1 MASMKHDVRSRMK
14 SRHRQWQRALGAL
27 LGRQVYFGRNLSRVP
42 RGSLVFFPYLPN
54 RLSCGL
60 TGIVSIKSKQKS
72 GLRIDIPALKDQ
84 VRSLGQKT
92 IDQSTREE
100 LTGKDH
106 YLGGKALLT
115 SLYDQ
120 VQQFKRT
127 DAFLHVFTH
136 RDALEDLL
144 ELAEKIQTVIASESV
159 VLSRQ
164 IGHLSP
170 GEVETITD
178 FLEILK
184 DIHWSLK
191 IEIAGNVHKVED
203 LASYPAGMASPFFVK
218 IFREINTVLNS
229 IDRLEVRGRD
239 SAGIS
244 VMLLL
249 DAEDWRS
256 LRGTIDDD
264 GLLEAFSSR
273 SSHNILSNGS
283 IQIDPARESTQSEH
297 VTIAFTYKIAAEIGS
312 LGDNVSYL
320 RHQIKTDSIFQRA
333 VTFTPVNYTISSHTR
348 WASVGAITESN
359 CHPVDNVPE
368 GNNLAARGIVHACL
382 NGDIDNYL
390 EIKAA
395 LLKSGAVIQDDIS
408 TDTKVIP
415 LQIQKYLQEGAPV
428 AEAFRRALN
437 DFEGS
442 HAISMHTSLAPG
454 KLFLGQRGSGQAVF
468 VGLSED
474 CYIPSSEVYG
484 FVEETPDYLKLDGE
498 KIVQGKHGDVQGQI
512 FILDQNSSGGVD
524 GIDAMAYNGSPLE
537 LGKADIKRT
546 AITPRDIDRQDFP
559 HYFLKEISEAP
570 ASIEKTLHNR
580 WKLTGNE
587 QYTTVLDNT
596 VLNASIIEALRCDRI
611 RRIYFVGQ
619 GTAGIAAQVCADI
632 LSYYLND
639 SKLFIDAL
647 KASELSGFKMSAHD
661 KPDSMSDTLVIAI
674 SQSGTTTDT
683 NRTVDMVRGRG
694 ARTLAIVNR
703 RDSDITFKVEGVM
716 YTSNGR
722 DIEMSVASTKAF
734 YSQIVAGAVLGLHMA
749 AATGRRDIAFVTE
762 EIKKLLELPAHMKK
776 ILGQAKVIESSA
788 RRLAATKTY
797 WAAVGS
803 GPNKASADEIRIKLS
818 ELCYKTISS
827 DYVEDKKHIDLSS
840 EPLILVCAAGARS
853 TVIGDI
859 IKDTAIF
866 KAHKATPVVIA
877 DEGETRFDPYAEDI
891 FHVPVTSEH
900 LAPILSTLVGHLWGY
915 YAALAI
921 NEGSRFL
928 HTFREEIK
936 ETIDQKVAQGMD
948 VYELVLEKSFRETI
962 VKFYQEFREKK
973 QKHRFP
979 VSIAMASD
987 LTLLLKYLS
996 GKLPMPDFELD
1007 FGVKGTALNM
1017 INTFFT
1023 FISNSINTMSR
1034 PIDAIKHQA
1043 KTVTVGTS
1051 RISERIKGL
1060 LFDSLAEHGI
1070 LISQITPNNVLVLR
1084 NLQEVVAGIGGS
1096 ILYRINK
1103 LDLLSELTEETT
1115 IEVLEK
1121 KGVLSQIPSRVETDT
1136 TLKGTKRIIVQ
1147 KGNVYIGKGRKDGRS
1162 ILIIPVISTSSERPN
1177 IIENLLLLNISF
1189 HENVP
1194 LAIIIKALGGKYEH
1208 IKNIV
1213 MENSVPWEDTYL
1225 QHLEMDELFGKSA
1238 EKSGEKIL
1246 ADLADTKP
1254 LV

>member
-1 MASMKHDVRSRMK
+1 MTSMKDHVRSRTK
-14 SRHRQWQRALGAL
+14 SKYSKWQIAFDAVLRRQVFFGRD
-27 LGRQVYFGRNLSRVP
+27 LGRVP
-42 RGSLVFFPYLPN
+42 QGSLVFFPCLPN

-60 TGIVSIKSKQKS
+60 TGIISVKSKQRS
-72 GLRIDIPALKDQ
+72 DGRIDIPGLEDL
-84 VRSLGQKT
+84 VRSLGRNT
-92 IDQSTREE
+92 IQQCTSEE
-100 LTGKDH
+100 LTMKDH
-106 YLGGKALLT
+106 YLGGKVLLR

-120 VQQFKRT
+120 VQQFKRP
-127 DAFLHVFTH
+127 DMFLHAFTD
-136 RDALEDLL
+136 RDILEGLL
-144 ELAEKIQTVIASESV
+144 KVAEKIQAVIEAESL

-170 GEVETITD
+170 GEVQTITNS
-178 FLEILK
+178 LENLK

-191 IEIAGNVHKVED
+191 VEIAENVYKVED
-203 LASYPAGMASPFFVK
+203 LVSYHAGMASPFFIRV
-218 IFREINTVLNS
+218 FREINAVLNS

-244 VMLLL
+244 VMLLFN
-249 DAEDWRS
+249 AKDWQDFRK
-256 LRGTIDDD
+256 LIDDD
-264 GLLEAFSSR
+264 GLLDAFSSR
-273 SSHNILSNGS
+273 SSRNVLSNGS
-283 IQIDPARESTQSEH
+283 IQIDSDQKSTRHDH
-297 VTIAFTYKIAAEIGS
+297 VTIAFTYKVAAEIGG

-320 RHQIKTDSIFQRA
+320 RHQIKTDPIFQRA
-333 VTFTPVNYTISSHTR
+333 VTFTPVNHTISSHTR

-359 CHPVDNVPE
+359 CHPVDNI
-368 GNNLAARGIVHACL
+368 AAKRNDDAKGIIHACL

-390 EIKAA
+390 EIKEN
-395 LLKSGAVIQDDIS
+395 LLKSGAVIQEDIS

-415 LQIQKYLQEGAPV
+415 LQIQKYLHEGAPV

-437 DFEGS
+437 DFDGS
-442 HAISMHTSLAPG
+442 HAISMHTNLAPG

-474 CYIPSSEVYG
+474 RYIAASEVYG
-484 FVEETPDYLKLDGE
+484 FVEEMSDYLKLDGE
-498 KIVQGKHGDVQGQI
+498 KIVQGKDGDVQGQI
-512 FILDQNSSGGVD
+512 FILDQNSPGGVD
-524 GIDAMAYNGSPLE
+524 GIEAMAYDGSPLE
-537 LGKADIKRT
+537 LGEADIKRT
-546 AITPRDIDRQDFP
+546 AITPRDIDRQHFP
-559 HYFLKEISEAP
+559 HYFLKEISESP
-570 ASIEKTLHNR
+570 VSVEKTLQNR
-580 WKLTGNE
+580 WKITGDG

-596 VLNASIIEALRCDRI
+596 VLNPSIIKALSQDRI
-611 RRIYFVGQ
+611 RRIHFVGQ
-619 GTAGIAAQVCADI
+619 GTAGVAAQACADI
-632 LSYYLND
+632 LRYYLND

-647 KASELSGFKMSAHD
+647 KASELSGFKMSEHD
-661 KPDSMSDTLVIAI
+661 GPDSMSDTLVIAI

-683 NRTVDMVRGRG
+683 NRTVDMVRERG

-716 YTSNGR
+716 YTSSGR

-734 YSQIVAGAVLGLHMA
+734 YSQIVAGAILGLHMA
-749 AATGRRDIAFVTE
+749 AATGRRDIAFVTQ
-762 EIKKLLELPAHMKK
+762 EIKKLLELPSHMKK
-776 ILGQAKVIESSA
+776 ILEQGEAIENSA

-803 GPNKASADEIRIKLS
+803 GPNRASADEIRIKLS

-840 EPLILVCAAGARS
+840 EPLILVCAAGAKG

-866 KAHKATPVVIA
+866 KAHKATPIVIT
-877 DEGETRFDPYAEDI
+877 DEGETRFDPYAEYV
-891 FHVPVTSEH
+891 FHVPASSEQ

-928 HTFREEIK
+928 NTFREEIE
-936 ETIDQKVAQGMD
+936 ETIDQKAAQGMD
-948 VYELVLEKSFRETI
+948 VYEVVLEKSFRETI
-962 VKFYQEFREKK
+962 ATFYQEFRDKK

-1007 FGVKGTALNM
+1007 FGIKGTALNM

-1023 FISNSINTMSR
+1023 VISESINSMSR

-1051 RISERIKGL
+1051 RISDKIRGL
-1060 LFDSLAEHGI
+1060 LFDSLTEHGI
-1070 LISQITPNNVLVLR
+1070 LVSQITANNILVLK

-1096 ILYRINK
+1096 ILYRINN
-1103 LDLLSELTEETT
+1103 LNLLNELTDETT
-1115 IEVLEK
+1115 IEVIEK
-1121 KGVLSQIPSRVETDT
+1121 KGVLKPIPSRVETDT
-1136 TLKGTKRIIVQ
+1136 ALKGTKRIIVQ
-1147 KGNVYIGKGRKDGRS
+1147 KGNVYIGKGRKDNRS
-1162 ILIIPVISTSSERPN
+1162 ILVIPVISASSDSPN
-1177 IIENLLLLNISF
+1177 IIDNLLLLNISF
-1189 HENVP
+1189 RDNVP
-1194 LAIIIKALGGKYEH
+1194 LPLIIKALGGKYEH

-1213 MENSVPWEDTYL
+1213 MENSVSWADSYL
-1225 QHLEMDELFGKSA
+1225 QDLEMDELFGKSA
-1238 EKSGEKIL
+1238 EKSGETIL
-1246 ADLADTKP
+1246 TGLGNAEPSD
-1254 LV
+1254 

>member
-1 MASMKHDVRSRMK
+1 MKHDVRSRTK
-14 SRHRQWQRALGAL
+14 SRHSEWQDALGAIL
-27 LGRQVYFGRNLSRVP
+27 RRQIYFGRDLSGVP
-42 RGSLVFFPYLPN
+42 RDSLVFFPCLPN

-60 TGIVSIKSKQKS
+60 TGIVSVKSKQKS
-72 GLRIDIPALKDQ
+72 GIQINMPGLEDQ

-92 IDQSTREE
+92 IDQCTREE
-100 LTGKDH
+100 LAGKDH
-106 YLGGKALLT
+106 YLCGKTLLT

-136 RDALEDLL
+136 RDVLEDLL
-144 ELAEKIQTVIASESV
+144 ELAEKIHTVIEAESL

-164 IGHLSP
+164 VGHLSP
-170 GEVETITD
+170 GEVEMITD
-178 FLEILK
+178 SLETLK

-191 IEIAGNVHKVED
+191 TEIAGNVQKVEG
-203 LASYPAGMASPFFVK
+203 LVSYHAGMASPFCIN
-218 IFREINTVLNS
+218 IFREINAVLNS

-244 VMLLL
+244 VMLLF
-249 DAEDWRS
+249 DAKDWRD
-256 LRGTIDDD
+256 LRRMIDDD
-264 GLLEAFSSR
+264 GLLDDFSSR
-273 SSHNILSNGS
+273 SSHNILTNGS
-283 IQIDPARESTQSEH
+283 IQIDPTQESTQSDR
-297 VTIAFTYKIAAEIGS
+297 VTIAFTYKIAAEIGK

-320 RHQIKTDSIFQRA
+320 RRRIKTDPIFQRA

-359 CHPVDNVPE
+359 CHPMDNITE
-368 GNNLAARGIVHACL
+368 RDNRADKGIIHACL

-390 EIKAA
+390 EIKED
-395 LLKSGAVIQDDIS
+395 LLKSGAVIQEDIS

-415 LQIQKYLQEGAPV
+415 LQIQKYLQEGVPV

-437 DFEGS
+437 DFDGS
-442 HAISMHTSLAPG
+442 HAISMHTNLAPG
-454 KLFLGQRGSGQAVF
+454 KLFLGQRGSGQAIF

-474 CYIPSSEVYG
+474 RYIPASEVYG
-484 FVEETPDYLKLDGE
+484 FVEETPYYLKLDGE

-524 GIDAMAYNGSPLE
+524 GIDAMAYDGSPLE
-537 LGKADIKRT
+537 LGEADVKRT
-546 AITPRDIDRQDFP
+546 AITPRDIDRQHFA
-559 HYFLKEISEAP
+559 HYFLKEISESP
-570 ASIEKTLHNR
+570 ASIEKTLQNR
-580 WKLTGNE
+580 WKITGKE

-596 VLNASIIEALRCDRI
+596 VLNASIIEALRCNQI
-611 RRIYFVGQ
+611 RRVYFIGQ

-647 KASELSGFKMSAHD
+647 KASELSGFKMSEHD
-661 KPDSMSDTLVIAI
+661 SPDSMSDTLVIAI

-683 NRTVDMVRGRG
+683 NRTIDMVRERG

-716 YTSNGR
+716 YTSSGR

-776 ILGQAKVIESSA
+776 ILGQAEAIEGSA
-788 RRLAATKTY
+788 RRLAATKIY

-803 GPNKASADEIRIKLS
+803 GPNRASADEIRIKLS

-840 EPLILVCAAGARS
+840 EPLILVCAAGAKS

-866 KAHKATPVVIA
+866 KAHKATPIVIT
-877 DEGETRFDPYAEDI
+877 DEGETRFDPYAEDV

-915 YAALAI
+915 YAALSI

-928 HTFREEIK
+928 SRFREEIK
-936 ETIDQKVAQGMD
+936 ETIDEKAAQGMD
-948 VYELVLEKSFRETI
+948 VYEVVLEKSFRETI
-962 VKFYQEFREKK
+962 AKFYQEFRDKK

-1023 FISNSINTMSR
+1023 FISESINNMSR

-1051 RISERIKGL
+1051 RISEKIKGL
-1060 LFDSLAEHGI
+1060 LFDSLTEHGI
-1070 LISQITPNNVLVLR
+1070 MVSQITPNNILVLR
-1084 NLQEVVAGIGGS
+1084 NLQEVVASIGGS
-1096 ILYRINK
+1096 ILYRIDK
-1103 LDLLSELTEETT
+1103 LNLLSELTDETT

-1121 KGVLSQIPSRVETDT
+1121 KGVLKPIPSRVETDK

-1147 KGNVYIGKGRKDGRS
+1147 KGNVYIGKGRKDSRS
-1162 ILIIPVISTSSERPN
+1162 ILVIPVISGSSDRPN

-1189 HENVP
+1189 RENVP
-1194 LAIIIKALGGKYEH
+1194 LGIIIKALGGKYEH
-1208 IKNIV
+1208 IKSIV
-1213 MENSVPWEDTYL
+1213 MENSVPWNDSYL
-1225 QHLEMDELFGKSA
+1225 QLLEMDELFGKSA
-1238 EKSGEKIL
+1238 EKSGETIL

-1254 LV
+1254 EN